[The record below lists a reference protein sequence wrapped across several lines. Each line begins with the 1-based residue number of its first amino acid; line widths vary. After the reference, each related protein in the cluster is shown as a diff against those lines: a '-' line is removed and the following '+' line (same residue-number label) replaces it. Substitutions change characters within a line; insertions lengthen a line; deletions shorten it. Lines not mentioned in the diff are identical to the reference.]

1 MSEETFLAKV
11 QKLYRIS
18 IKKEVRKK
26 LSIKEGDT
34 VRVTIRKEANQKVG
48 K

>member
-1 MSEETFLAKV
+1 MGEETFLAEV

-26 LSIKEGDT
+26 LGIVEGDT
-34 VRVTIRKEANQKVG
+34 LRVTIRKEMGEK
-48 K
+48 